1 MSWRKYFVIKHQGGW
16 SVLYEGRRS
25 PPASDR
31 AIAIQHAL
39 ERAQD
44 ELIGASDQ
52 VVATVIVQED
62 ETYFREYWTSAAGE
76 DAA

>member
-1 MSWRKYFVIKHQGGW
+1 MNWRKYFVVKHQGGW
-16 SVLYEGRRS
+16 SVLYEGSRS
-25 PPASDR
+25 PPVPDR
-31 AIAIQHAL
+31 TIAIQHAL

-44 ELIGASDQ
+44 ELVGAPAN

-62 ETYFREYWTSAAGE
+62 ETYYREYWTSAVGE

>member
-1 MSWRKYFVIKHQGGW
+1 M
-16 SVLYEGRRS
+16 LYEGARS
-25 PPASDR
+25 PPVPDR

-44 ELIGASDQ
+44 ELVGAPAD

-62 ETYFREYWTSAAGE
+62 ETYYREYWTSAVGE